1 MIDRINNYIKYSS
14 NKRIIENIFSLGGLK
29 GATMLLPIII
39 IPHLIKSIGLELV
52 GLLALAVSITAY
64 LQTLINYGFAYTAT
78 REISRNN
85 LDKNKN
91 TATFYNVIYCQLILI
106 ALSFFILIFLRL
118 FIPFINDNF
127 LLLLLSLAHVSIVSI
142 SPSWFFQGVE
152 DMKKIA
158 GGEIT
163 GKIFSF
169 LMILIFVK
177 KPNDVL
183 LVPLLYLIGQVLS
196 LYIYGLFIKKYIYIS
211 NPPKFIFETIKRRL
225 VDGWS
230 MFINILM
237 PNFYNNY
244 SYLAIG
250 YFSNLSAVAAYDIVR
265 RIMNISEQTIGIIS
279 KVYYPVLSSN
289 FHRFN
294 KFLKVIFS
302 IALIVFLMQIIF
314 SFIGAMFLANTSL
327 NIDTRLL
334 YIQSF
339 APLILAFELAYGINF
354 LGVNN
359 QDRLLKNITI
369 LSSVIG
375 FILVSVLTF
384 KFAALGALI
393 GVLLTILIKAIISY
407 KMSNKYSIMVN
418 R

>member
-1 MIDRINNYIKYSS
+1 
-14 NKRIIENIFSLGGLK
+14 
-29 GATMLLPIII
+29 
-39 IPHLIKSIGLELV
+39 
-52 GLLALAVSITAY
+52 
-64 LQTLINYGFAYTAT
+64 
-78 REISRNN
+78 
-85 LDKNKN
+85 
-91 TATFYNVIYCQLILI
+91 
-106 ALSFFILIFLRL
+106 
-118 FIPFINDNF
+118 
-127 LLLLLSLAHVSIVSI
+127 
-142 SPSWFFQGVE
+142 
-152 DMKKIA
+152 
-158 GGEIT
+158 
-163 GKIFSF
+163 
-169 LMILIFVK
+169 
-177 KPNDVL
+177 
-183 LVPLLYLIGQVLS
+183 
-196 LYIYGLFIKKYIYIS
+196 
-211 NPPKFIFETIKRRL
+211 
-225 VDGWS
+225 
-230 MFINILM
+230 M